1 MGKLTARQSKIMN
14 PNFPKTT
21 GKGNKRL
28 YANFSIHAKLSL
40 QELKNVF
47 RNAKMLV
54 NSVQEKDK

>member
-54 NSVQEKDK
+54 NSV